1 MPSERIQR
9 RIEALLDE
17 ADEAAAEPHWDRVRE
32 LADGVLRLDPENED
46 ARAFLDAAVRDSGVL
61 GERQSARSADS
72 ADGSGDREQRLP
84 DAIRYSFAG
93 GRCVVQRFL
102 GEGGKK
108 LVYLAHDSQS
118 NPLDRL
124 ARGVFVGRE
133 RELDRLRE
141 TADEAFAGRGSVVML
156 IGEPG
161 IGKTRTAQELETYA
175 RMRGATVAW
184 GRSYESAGA
193 PAYWPW
199 TQIGRSLA
207 PQLGVDVVVEALGG
221 VRGELVRILPETLE
235 SPGFTEPEPIADP
248 QAAQLQLF
256 DSCVS
261 YLRTCASL
269 SPIVVVL
276 DDLHWADKPTLL
288 LLQHLG
294 RELASLRALVVGT
307 YRASELARRRPLSEA
322 LAELNRIGLQR
333 VNLRGLT
340 LNPDPPN
347 PRPDSAAGTRKQVP
361 L

>member
-221 VRGELVRILPETLE
+221 VRGELGSHPPRDARVPRVHRTRADRRPASRSAPVVRLLCQLPPDMRESLADRRSPRRSPLGRQADAPAAPALE
-235 SPGFTEPEPIADP
+235 S
-248 QAAQLQLF
+248 
-256 DSCVS
+256 
-261 YLRTCASL
+261 
-269 SPIVVVL
+269 
-276 DDLHWADKPTLL
+276 
-288 LLQHLG
+288 
-294 RELASLRALVVGT
+294 
-307 YRASELARRRPLSEA
+307 
-322 LAELNRIGLQR
+322 
-333 VNLRGLT
+333 
-340 LNPDPPN
+340 
-347 PRPDSAAGTRKQVP
+347 
-361 L
+361 